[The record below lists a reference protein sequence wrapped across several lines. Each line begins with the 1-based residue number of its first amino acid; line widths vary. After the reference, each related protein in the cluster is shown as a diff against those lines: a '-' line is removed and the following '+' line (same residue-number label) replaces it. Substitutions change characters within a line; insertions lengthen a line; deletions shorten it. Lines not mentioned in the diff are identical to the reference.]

1 VVSIYIKKIV
11 ILFYSSFAG
20 MLIGGTAITGLIS
33 WINFA
38 AQDGPLFP
46 PTLVTLA
53 LMIPV
58 MIVLLLIEI
67 GVLGYE
73 LTTKRDLGK
82 ELLIVGLIS
91 GLISSLLLHE
101 ILITPYQDEL
111 DILRLLVFLGLGILI
126 GLSTFGSHWL
136 GNLAWNYLYPPTLK
150 MGRRNSKP

>member
-11 ILFYSSFAG
+11 TLFYSSFAG

-46 PTLVTLA
+46 PSLVALA

-73 LTTKRDLGK
+73 LTTKRDLGN

-91 GLISSLLLHE
+91 GLFFSLLLHE

-136 GNLAWNYLYPPTLK
+136 GNLVWNYLDPPTLK
-150 MGRRNSKP
+150 MVRRNSKP

>member
-33 WINFA
+33 WINFTA
-38 AQDGPLFP
+38 RDGPLFP
-46 PTLVTLA
+46 PSLVALA

-73 LTTKRDLGK
+73 LTTKRDLGN

-91 GLISSLLLHE
+91 GLFFSLLLHE

-136 GNLAWNYLYPPTLK
+136 GNLVWNYLDPPTLK
-150 MGRRNSKP
+150 MVRRNSKP